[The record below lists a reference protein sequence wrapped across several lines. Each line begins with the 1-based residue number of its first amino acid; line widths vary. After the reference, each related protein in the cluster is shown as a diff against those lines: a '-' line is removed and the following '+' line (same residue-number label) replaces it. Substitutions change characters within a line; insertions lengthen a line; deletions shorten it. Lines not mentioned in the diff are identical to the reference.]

1 VSAYSA
7 VVVIDAGFSIPR
19 HELTYRATRSGG
31 PGGQHVN
38 TSSTRVELLWNL
50 EGSMSVSDE
59 QRARLR
65 ARLGSKVDS
74 VGNIRVVA
82 SAYRSQLRN
91 KEDAERRLAALL
103 RRALAIPR
111 ARKRTRPTGQS
122 IERRLESK
130 RRLALKKQARRREP
144 LDD

>member
-1 VSAYSA
+1 MA
-7 VVVIDAGFSIPR
+7 
-19 HELTYRATRSGG
+19 
-31 PGGQHVN
+31 
-38 TSSTRVELLWNL
+38 
-50 EGSMSVSDE
+50 VSDE

-103 RRALAIPR
+103 RRALAIPK
-111 ARKRTRPTGQS
+111 ARKRTRPTGRS

-130 RRLALKKQARRREP
+130 RHVAEKKQARRRES